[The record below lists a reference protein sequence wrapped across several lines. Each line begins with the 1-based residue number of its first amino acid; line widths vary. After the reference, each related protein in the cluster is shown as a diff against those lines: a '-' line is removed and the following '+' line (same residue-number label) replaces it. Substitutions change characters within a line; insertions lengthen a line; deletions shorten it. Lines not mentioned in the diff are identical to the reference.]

1 MTESPIV
8 ARRVEDL
15 VALVPLVAGF
25 HARESLVVYPVRSTM
40 PMARLDLPR
49 TPADRAA
56 VADTLAATYGRLDPN
71 IAVTLLAYT
80 SDHAAGD
87 LACVTAKEALPQRVL
102 AEVVINGDRWT
113 RLDQINEGTISQ
125 ATKDRFAAEFVARGI
140 RAPYASWQEH
150 LDSFACRSDRLAPLL
165 AAAVQHAEQKGT
177 DPPWRAT
184 EVEWLAT
191 TIADT
196 VENHRP
202 VSDPDAARMVADMH
216 QIPLRDAILQAI
228 ATADSAAH
236 AALWKDVATRT
247 PDPYVTPVATAAA
260 FAYWRGGNGLNAR
273 AALERVPDTDGY
285 PLARLVSTSLRMGLD
300 GRHYDDPAEP
310 AAHARPDT
318 ADKAHGL
325 SPRPDPPTMHP
336 DHPGPAPSP

>member
-1 MTESPIV
+1 MDP
-8 ARRVEDL
+8 
-15 VALVPLVAGF
+15 AG
-25 HARESLVVYPVRSTM
+25 P
-40 PMARLDLPR
+40 D
-49 TPADRAA
+49 
-56 VADTLAATYGRLDPN
+56 
-71 IAVTLLAYT
+71 
-80 SDHAAGD
+80 
-87 LACVTAKEALPQRVL
+87 QR
-102 AEVVINGDRWT
+102 
-113 RLDQINEGTISQ
+113 GTISQ